1 MFNLDTFFQRTIST
15 TVDFFERLMPMI
27 PVFIILLLVGIIFIK
42 IISWSIKKALKAAK
56 LPLGLLEI
64 LFPVIDF
71 ILWVSLVLLGLHL
84 LGFSNLI
91 LAIGGSLAVVIFG
104 MTRGV
109 SSTVSDLFSGIFLAK
124 DKDFGV
130 GVKVKI
136 LIGEKRLVE
145 GEIVEMDTRKTRIKD
160 AEDKIHVLPNSM
172 IDHNEWIVLKHK
184 QVNRKN
190 GIIKDN
196 IISKM
201 RKNK

>member
-1 MFNLDTFFQRTIST
+1 MSNLDTFFQRTIST

-42 IISWSIKKALKAAK
+42 IISWLIKKALKAAK

-160 AEDKIHVLPNSM
+160 AEGKIHVLPNSM

>member
-1 MFNLDTFFQRTIST
+1 M
-15 TVDFFERLMPMI
+15 
-27 PVFIILLLVGIIFIK
+27 
-42 IISWSIKKALKAAK
+42 
-56 LPLGLLEI
+56 
-64 LFPVIDF
+64 
-71 ILWVSLVLLGLHL
+71 
-84 LGFSNLI
+84 
-91 LAIGGSLAVVIFG
+91 
-104 MTRGV
+104 
-109 SSTVSDLFSGIFLAK
+109 AK

-160 AEDKIHVLPNSM
+160 AEGKIHVLPNSM

>member
-42 IISWSIKKALKAAK
+42 IISWLIKKALKAAK